1 MSKDEKIFKTKSDR
15 LEFLEKQKLFKFYL
29 AQNFYEDNVAT
40 VEIAQKTP
48 TGNNLITASFMM
60 PSYTKHLS
68 DRTRDGI
75 PGFAL

>member
-40 VEIAQKTP
+40 VEIA
-48 TGNNLITASFMM
+48 
-60 PSYTKHLS
+60 
-68 DRTRDGI
+68 
-75 PGFAL
+75 